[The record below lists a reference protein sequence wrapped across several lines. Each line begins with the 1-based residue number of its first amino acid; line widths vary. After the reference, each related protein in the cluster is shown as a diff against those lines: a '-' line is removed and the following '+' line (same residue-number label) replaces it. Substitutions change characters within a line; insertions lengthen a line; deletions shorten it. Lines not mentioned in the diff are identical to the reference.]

1 MSPPRRLAVLRSHLR
16 PDAPALSADE
26 GGGQPAGSVSTSPCA
41 GAGGG
46 RGGSAA
52 TGGDGDGDGDGCVFC
67 RIIRGDAPAYKIY
80 EDDVCLCILDSHPLA
95 PGHSLIIPKCHFP
108 SLEATPPPVT
118 LLQKFQVNV
127 LCLSQVVAAMC
138 SKVPFL
144 SNAIM
149 KAAECDSFN
158 LVVNNG
164 AAAGQVI
171 FHTHFHIIP
180 RRSGDKLWPTES
192 FRRRSIEP
200 NETSGLVSCIKEQLH
215 SSPEGCKT
223 EASSVPKEP

>member
-1 MSPPRRLAVLRSHLR
+1 MSPARRLAVLRSHLQ
-16 PDAPALSADE
+16 PAAPAGE
-26 GGGQPAGSVSTSPCA
+26 GDRDVVVCAEQAAGVSTSPCSA
-41 GAGGG
+41 AAAAAGGG
-46 RGGSAA
+46 REAEGKS
-52 TGGDGDGDGDGCVFC
+52 CVFC
-67 RIIRGDAPAYKIY
+67 RIIRGEAPAFKVY

-108 SLEATPPPVT
+108 SLEATPPH
-118 LLQKFQVNV
+118 
-127 LCLSQVVAAMC
+127 VVAAMC

-149 KAAECDSFN
+149 KATQCDSFN
-158 LVVNNG
+158 MVVNNG

-192 FRRRSIEP
+192 LRRRSIEP
-200 NETSGLVSCIKEQLH
+200 NETSGLVSCIKEQLY
-215 SSPEGCKT
+215 SSPEGCKA
-223 EASSVPKEP
+223 EPPSSLPKER